1 MELINHYEEA
11 GAGEPLILLHGNGES
26 CEYFSRQISY
36 FKENYRVIAVDTRG
50 HGKSPRGTAPFTI
63 RQFADDLYAFMR
75 RRGIDKAHILG
86 FSDGGN
92 IALTF
97 VLRYPACVDR
107 LILNG
112 ANLYFS
118 GMYAVVCIPVY
129 LRYLFWRMFRKR
141 SETARKNAEVMGL
154 MVNDPALRPEQLF
167 QIRQKTLVI
176 AGTRDM
182 TKKSHTELIAR
193 SIPNAEL
200 KFLKGDHFIAAKK
213 PDEFNRE
220 VGRFLRERES
230 GRD

>member
-1 MELINHYEEA
+1 M
-11 GAGEPLILLHGNGES
+11 
-26 CEYFSRQISY
+26 
-36 FKENYRVIAVDTRG
+36 
-50 HGKSPRGTAPFTI
+50 
-63 RQFADDLYAFMR
+63 YAF
-75 RRGIDKAHILG
+75 L
-86 FSDGGN
+86 
-92 IALTF
+92 
-97 VLRYPACVDR
+97 
-107 LILNG
+107 
-112 ANLYFS
+112 
-118 GMYAVVCIPVY
+118 CI

-141 SETARKNAEVMGL
+141 SETARKNAELMGL

>member
-129 LRYLFWRMFRKR
+129 LRYLFWRDVPEAERNGEEKR
-141 SETARKNAEVMGL
+141 GTDGADGQRSRAETGTAVS
-154 MVNDPALRPEQLF
+154 DPAENTGHRRNERHDEEVPYRTDRAEYSQRGTEVSEGRSF
-167 QIRQKTLVI
+167 YRRKK
-176 AGTRDM
+176 AG
-182 TKKSHTELIAR
+182 
-193 SIPNAEL
+193 
-200 KFLKGDHFIAAKK
+200 
-213 PDEFNRE
+213 
-220 VGRFLRERES
+220 
-230 GRD
+230 